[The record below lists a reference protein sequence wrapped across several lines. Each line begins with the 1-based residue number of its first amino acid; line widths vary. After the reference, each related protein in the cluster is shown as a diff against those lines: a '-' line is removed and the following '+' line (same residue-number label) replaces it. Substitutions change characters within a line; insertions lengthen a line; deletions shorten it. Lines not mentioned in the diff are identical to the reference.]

1 MQHLTTL
8 MLLFYLECLF
18 FFHLYKTC
26 GNFLK
31 NYYADFWSDTD
42 SDVCGV

>member
-1 MQHLTTL
+1 MQHLRTL
-8 MLLFYLECLF
+8 MLLFYLECF
-18 FFHLYKTC
+18 FFHLYETR
-26 GNFLK
+26 GDFLK